1 MLKLKDIELSFPN
14 KKHVLND
21 ITLTLDQKE
30 VVGLV
35 APNGTGKTTLLN
47 VIMNNLTP
55 SHGYVEVDGLRYD
68 NNRLTKKIHQKICA
82 FPLEN
87 ELFGELSGYEHL
99 KLYKNMWQS
108 RRAIDELIDA
118 LKMQTYIS
126 QKVGTYSLGMK
137 QRLCFAMVVVSD
149 ASMMLLDE
157 AMNGLDP
164 ENVALIS
171 SQIQQLRESGK
182 LVIMVSH
189 LLDNLQML
197 AYRVLFLRAGKVVK
211 DLNMHE
217 QQNNFLKMRLEPH
230 LVASINKDAVLDA
243 YQNQALIDLTK
254 LDYATR
260 KSLVLELMTNDIP
273 YSIAPL
279 SLVDEFRLTFQR
291 Q

>member
-87 ELFGELSGYEHL
+87 KLFGELSGYEHL

-197 AYRVLFLRAGKVVK
+197 ADRVLFLRAGKVVK

>member
-1 MLKLKDIELSFPN
+1 MIKLKDVELSFPN

-21 ITLTLDQKE
+21 VSLDLDQKE

-47 VIMNNLTP
+47 VIMNNLKP
-55 SHGYVEVDGLRYD
+55 DHGFVEIDGLRYES
-68 NNRLTKKIHQKICA
+68 NRRIKEIHQRICA

-108 RRAIDELIDA
+108 QVEITKLVNI
-118 LKMQTYIS
+118 LKMGTYIS
-126 QKVGTYSLGMK
+126 QRVDTYSLGME
-137 QRLCFAMVVVSD
+137 QRLCFAMVVASD
-149 ASMMLLDE
+149 TPIMLLDE

-171 SQIQQLRESGK
+171 GQIQELRDSGK

-189 LLDNLQML
+189 LLDNLQSL
-197 AYRVLFLRAGKVVK
+197 ADRVLFLREGKIAQ

-217 QQNNFLKMRLEPH
+217 RRDNFLKMHAAPSLLSKLH
-230 LVASINKDAVLDA
+230 ADAVLDVF
-243 YQNQALIDLTK
+243 QGQALIDLK
-254 LDYATR
+254 KMDDAAQR
-260 KSLVLELMTNDIP
+260 SFVLELMANNIS
-273 YSIAPL
+273 YRIEPL
-279 SLVDEFRLTFQR
+279 SLADEFRLTFHR
-291 Q
+291 

>member
-1 MLKLKDIELSFPN
+1 
-14 KKHVLND
+14 
-21 ITLTLDQKE
+21 
-30 VVGLV
+30 
-35 APNGTGKTTLLN
+35 
-47 VIMNNLTP
+47 
-55 SHGYVEVDGLRYD
+55 
-68 NNRLTKKIHQKICA
+68 
-82 FPLEN
+82 
-87 ELFGELSGYEHL
+87 
-99 KLYKNMWQS
+99 
-108 RRAIDELIDA
+108 
-118 LKMQTYIS
+118 
-126 QKVGTYSLGMK
+126 MK

-197 AYRVLFLRAGKVVK
+197 ADRVLFLREGKVVK

>member
-1 MLKLKDIELSFPN
+1 M
-14 KKHVLND
+14 
-21 ITLTLDQKE
+21 
-30 VVGLV
+30 
-35 APNGTGKTTLLN
+35 
-47 VIMNNLTP
+47 
-55 SHGYVEVDGLRYD
+55 
-68 NNRLTKKIHQKICA
+68 
-82 FPLEN
+82 
-87 ELFGELSGYEHL
+87 SGYEHL

-197 AYRVLFLRAGKVVK
+197 ADRVLFLRAGKVVK